1 MTMKPESRF
10 SLRRLMLA
18 IGMTLVVFGL
28 YPYWWLD
35 ILTRIQGGRPGN
47 EGEGMG
53 GFLIIVFL
61 GLPGLLLTIIGL
73 VMTAFKRRK

>member
-1 MTMKPESRF
+1 MRPESRF
-10 SLRRLMLA
+10 SLHRLLLS
-18 IGMTLVVFGL
+18 IGVTLVIFGL

-35 ILTRIQGGRPGN
+35 IVTRIQGGRPGN

-53 GFLIIVFL
+53 GFLIMIFW

>member
-1 MTMKPESRF
+1 MTVKPESRF

-35 ILTRIQGGRPGN
+35 ILIRPQGGRPGN

-53 GFLIIVFL
+53 GFSIIVFL

>member
-1 MTMKPESRF
+1 MTVKPESRF

>member
-1 MTMKPESRF
+1 MKPESRF
-10 SLRRLMLA
+10 LLRRLLLA

-35 ILTRIQGGRPGN
+35 IVTRIQGGRPGN

-53 GFLIIVFL
+53 CFLIIVFL

-73 VMTAFKRRK
+73 AMTAFKRRK

>member
-1 MTMKPESRF
+1 MRPESRF
-10 SLRRLMLA
+10 SLRRLLLA
-18 IGMTLVVFGL
+18 IGMTSVVFGL

-53 GFLIIVFL
+53 GFLIMIFL

-73 VMTAFKRRK
+73 AMTAIKRRK